1 LGRKG
6 SPEEEEEEEEEE
18 EDSAVLWRS
27 CALFLCDRVR
37 ERIVVCRRSVEGIY
51 LLEGEL
57 QICLLTCQVFL

>member
-6 SPEEEEEEEEEE
+6 SPEEEEEEEE
-18 EDSAVLWRS
+18 DSAVSWRS

-51 LLEGEL
+51 LLEREL